1 MINEIKVVI
10 TFNIHQNITYL
21 STNSDYESFQVE
33 DWLVKNALI
42 VT

>member
-10 TFNIHQNITYL
+10 TFNIPQNITYL

-33 DWLVKNALI
+33 D
-42 VT
+42 